1 MKKILFILAIMMTMA
16 VSSVCFAADGD
27 DLNKEQKTAET
38 FINVFEGRNIP
49 TYTIFTTGFS
59 DNLKANINEQTYAKL
74 QETIKNRM
82 GNMKEAKFYSYQ
94 RFDQGDRITYIA
106 SFDKE
111 NIVAIVFTFDKNL
124 QMTDFALSPMKTQQE
139 QQ

>member
-1 MKKILFILAIMMTMA
+1 MKKILFILTIIMTMA
-16 VSSVCFAADGD
+16 VSNMCFAADGD

-59 DNLKANINEQTYAKL
+59 DNLKANMNEQTYAKL

-106 SFDKE
+106 SFEKE
-111 NIVAIVFTFDKNL
+111 NIVAIIFTFDKNL
-124 QMTDFALSPMKTQQE
+124 QMTDFALSQ
-139 QQ
+139 

>member
-1 MKKILFILAIMMTMA
+1 
-16 VSSVCFAADGD
+16 
-27 DLNKEQKTAET
+27 
-38 FINVFEGRNIP
+38 
-49 TYTIFTTGFS
+49 
-59 DNLKANINEQTYAKL
+59 
-74 QETIKNRM
+74 M
-82 GNMKEAKFYSYQ
+82 GHMKEAKFYSYQ

-106 SFDKE
+106 SFEIE